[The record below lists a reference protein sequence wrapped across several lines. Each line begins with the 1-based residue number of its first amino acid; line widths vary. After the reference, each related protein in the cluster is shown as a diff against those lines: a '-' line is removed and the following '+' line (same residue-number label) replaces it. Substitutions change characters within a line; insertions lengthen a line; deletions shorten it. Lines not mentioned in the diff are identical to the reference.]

1 VKRRVAI
8 TGCGII
14 SSIGNSY
21 QEVVD
26 SLKKGTNGVVKVDE
40 WEELGLRSTVAGT
53 IRNIEGKKENSGIP
67 KKNLACMS
75 DSSLYCVL
83 AARDAIEDA
92 ELDIKDLKD
101 KSVGCIVGTG
111 ITDVLA
117 IYEGAKKLYSNRAH
131 RLNPYTVLLAMSSSA
146 SANIANVFPVGGRS
160 YSISSACAT
169 STHNIGHGFELIRG
183 GALNTAIAGGGEEV
197 NALITAAFCAM
208 RLALSTQ
215 YNDSPEK
222 ASRPY
227 DVNRDGFVIG
237 GGGGIV
243 ILEEL
248 EHARERGAKVYCEI
262 LGYAANSDGYD
273 MTLPEREGR
282 QTGDC
287 MRLAIEDA
295 GINPASIDYINT
307 HGTSTVAGDLAEIA
321 AIRRVFQGNIP
332 FVSST
337 KSLGGHSLGAAG
349 AHEVIHCIDMIEENF
364 IAPSKNI
371 QVLDPQF
378 EDIPIVREPKE
389 ANLEIVMSN
398 NFGFGGTNACI
409 ILGKYHE

>member
-1 VKRRVAI
+1 
-8 TGCGII
+8 
-14 SSIGNSY
+14 
-21 QEVVD
+21 
-26 SLKKGTNGVVKVDE
+26 
-40 WEELGLRSTVAGT
+40 
-53 IRNIEGKKENSGIP
+53 
-67 KKNLACMS
+67 
-75 DSSLYCVL
+75 
-83 AARDAIEDA
+83 
-92 ELDIKDLKD
+92 
-101 KSVGCIVGTG
+101 
-111 ITDVLA
+111 
-117 IYEGAKKLYSNRAH
+117 
-131 RLNPYTVLLAMSSSA
+131 VLLAMSSSA

-349 AHEVIHCIDMIEENF
+349 AHEVIHCIGMIEENF

-371 QVLDPQF
+371 EVLDPQF